1 MADDTADARPTG
13 TIWLVIG
20 LVSGALLVT
29 GVIHPAWIP
38 AAVFAVSVLMFVRT
52 TGRRSPS

>member
-1 MADDTADARPTG
+1 MAAATLDALPTG

-29 GVIHPAWIP
+29 GVIHPAWVP
-38 AAVFAVSVLMFVRT
+38 AAAFTVSVLMFART
-52 TGRRSPS
+52 TGRRSRS